1 MASVRR
7 KPHSAFQCQV
17 CEGRAS
23 SYIRDAAQVLASVPG
38 LGPVAFEAQLI
49 PGLPKL
55 FDFWWPEQGLA
66 GELDGEGH
74 FVDSCFGLAA
84 EDQCAWDRH
93 VDALCTERGLRLVRL
108 HYKDRNQ
115 WAHTVQQA
123 QHSQQVVT
131 YTKSYGL

>member
-1 MASVRR
+1 MSFLSQTYNMGRPAKELERCVQERWSPLNEGPCPTHGVRSSQPALWLLDCGKHVGRKQVASVRR

-49 PGLPKL
+49 PGMPKL
-55 FDFWWPEQGLA
+55 FDLWWPEQGLA

-74 FVDSCFGLAA
+74 FIDS
-84 EDQCAWDRH
+84 
-93 VDALCTERGLRLVRL
+93 
-108 HYKDRNQ
+108 
-115 WAHTVQQA
+115 
-123 QHSQQVVT
+123 
-131 YTKSYGL
+131 